1 MCTKSGITQPV
12 WVVAKWLDLPAPRS
26 QFLVETITKNRP
38 DFFVLLFL
46 QLLNVVGGYD
56 SLGVGTAVAALKACV
71 ELKAQGIRDVHQTI
85 NAALLVCITLSAD
98 SAVPAELGLYEGN
111 PRADRPDR
119 AHHQVLPGAV
129 AMDNHAHGRTHRD
142 TCYRCRSPAAKPS
155 SA

>member
-1 MCTKSGITQPV
+1 M
-12 WVVAKWLDLPAPRS
+12 
-26 QFLVETITKNRP
+26 ETITKNRP

-111 PRADRPDR
+111 PVQIDQTALTIKSFPGQWPWTTTPTVVRTEIHAIVVDHQRPS
-119 AHHQVLPGAV
+119 LPRRNV
-129 AMDNHAHGRTHRD
+129 IKDL
-142 TCYRCRSPAAKPS
+142 
-155 SA
+155 